1 MNTIDTNA
9 VIAHADFGSLRDTS
23 AKDSYTVELTSL
35 QIAEL
40 ERLVHGYTEA
50 LAEYNSLGP
59 GKQSTLDTLNDVWV
73 RIANALLV

>member
-1 MNTIDTNA
+1 MSTDTNA
-9 VIAHADFGSLRDTS
+9 VIALADFGFLRDTS
-23 AKDSYTVELTSL
+23 ARASYTVELTAL

-50 LAEYNSLGP
+50 LAEYNTLGP

-73 RIANALLV
+73 RIANALAL